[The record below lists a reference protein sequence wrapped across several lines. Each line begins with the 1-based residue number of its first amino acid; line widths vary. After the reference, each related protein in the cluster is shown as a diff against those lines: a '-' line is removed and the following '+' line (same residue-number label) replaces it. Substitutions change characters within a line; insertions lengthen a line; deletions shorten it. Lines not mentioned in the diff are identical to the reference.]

1 MIQIDLRIKSDWVL
15 SHFSITMKT
24 FGDCGQAPV
33 FLEILKPGNNM
44 VIKVFVFSNGR
55 VIQLWKVH
63 HASSQSYWVTEQ
75 LWGSTDSDFV
85 HIKASG
91 PVSQQRGKNKL
102 QLQGE
107 MIKLQHLTEQFYFKI
122 VLNCFTLSWTT
133 YSLLAGSLVSMQQA
147 FQLNM
152 LDKQRS

>member
-1 MIQIDLRIKSDWVL
+1 MTQIKLSLKSELVL

-24 FGDCGQAPV
+24 FGDCGRAPV
-33 FLEILKPGNNM
+33 FLEILKPGNNT
-44 VIKVFVFSNGR
+44 IIVFVFSNGG

-63 HASSQSYWVTEQ
+63 HASSESYWVTEQ
-75 LWGSTDSDFV
+75 LWGRTDSEFV

-107 MIKLQHLTEQFYFKI
+107 K
-122 VLNCFTLSWTT
+122 W
-133 YSLLAGSLVSMQQA
+133 
-147 FQLNM
+147 
-152 LDKQRS
+152 